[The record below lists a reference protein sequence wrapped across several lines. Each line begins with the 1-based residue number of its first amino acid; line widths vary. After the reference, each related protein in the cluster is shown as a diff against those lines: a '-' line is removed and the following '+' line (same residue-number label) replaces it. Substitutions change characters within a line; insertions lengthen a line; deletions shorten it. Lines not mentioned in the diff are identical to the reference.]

1 METDIEKL
9 QEAAFKLAEIATRNS
24 DDVDEW
30 NDAIAA
36 VEAFKPEPEKPIDR
50 WVNVYPN
57 DVCIYTYLTKE
68 IAVKNSAEGLI
79 RTAHLR
85 EVVPVEWVEWV
96 LYDGHITSKNGR
108 LIYALP
114 TIQEICAAH
123 NAEMEKV
130 TGTKG
135 K

>member
-1 METDIEKL
+1 MKTDIEKL
-9 QEAAFKLAEIATRNS
+9 KEAAFKLAEMAKRNS

-36 VEAFKPEPEKPIDR
+36 VEAFKPEEKLIEQ
-50 WVNVYPN
+50 WVNVY
-57 DVCIYTYLTKE
+57 TYGAYGVTYPTKE

-108 LIYALP
+108 LIYAAPSLYD
-114 TIQEICAAH
+114 ICAAH
-123 NAEMEKV
+123 NADMKRV
-130 TGTKG
+130 TGTEG